1 MISRVDQCN
10 SIGTFSGHTAIQ
22 TKRDMQTFLGSTDLC
37 GFRGRIINMSM
48 FNDIEHR
55 KPRANMSRK
64 RERGDQKCNAIPTG
78 SLVFL
83 WTWKRKSVV
92 TYDLGQTSQRRGSHR
107 QERDT
112 EV

>member
-48 FNDIEHR
+48 FNDIGHR
-55 KPRANMSRK
+55 KPGKEQTCLENAK
-64 RERGDQKCNAIPTG
+64 EVTEYATQFQLGHWCFCGLGHER
-78 SLVFL
+78 V
-83 WTWKRKSVV
+83 W
-92 TYDLGQTSQRRGSHR
+92 
-107 QERDT
+107 
-112 EV
+112 